1 MATGNTGTTEI
12 DREAWYIQRVA
23 SLRLAADRPPPS
35 LLAAWTVARSLER
48 IADHAVLLGT
58 VGPRLVAL
66 PNGLGP
72 ATPLRQF
79 HAQAMEH
86 LEGVLGASDPD
97 VANGLLDT
105 GEALIGSGTTLADR
119 LLPGVGNGSMP
130 PATAAAVARLLESI
144 GRTIAYAQDIA
155 QVVLDRPGPWLRPS
169 SPATSLRSLPSR
181 GLGTERSDRS
191 RERLVTPFVP

>member
-1 MATGNTGTTEI
+1 MRCSSARWAPG
-12 DREAWYIQRVA
+12 
-23 SLRLAADRPPPS
+23 SLRSP
-35 LLAAWTVARSLER
+35 T
-48 IADHAVLLGT
+48 
-58 VGPRLVAL
+58 
-66 PNGLGP
+66 
-72 ATPLRQF
+72 
-79 HAQAMEH
+79 
-86 LEGVLGASDPD
+86 ASDLRPLCGSSTPRRWNIWKGSSGLATRT

-181 GLGTERSDRS
+181 GPGTERSDRS